1 MTIGLQS
8 EVYAV
13 TFSPDGRRIVSGS
26 RDNSVRVWD
35 SSTGEVENVL
45 EGHTDWVL
53 SVAFS
58 PDGRRIVSGSYD
70 NSVRVWDTST
80 GEVENMLERH
90 TNSVSSVAFS
100 LDGRRRIVSGSE
112 DNSVALSNIVLQQ
125 PALSYIRQ
133 KSVGFPHQHTGWLL
147 LPHGEGYLM
156 FVPPHE
162 RLPDAANILTIPY
175 SFTAYVDFTE
185 STLGPQ
191 WLDCYSP

>member
-1 MTIGLQS
+1 M
-8 EVYAV
+8 
-13 TFSPDGRRIVSGS
+13 
-26 RDNSVRVWD
+26 
-35 SSTGEVENVL
+35 L
-45 EGHTDWVL
+45 EGHTNLVW

-80 GEVENMLERH
+80 GEVENVLERH
-90 TNSVSSVAFS
+90 TNSVSSVAF
-100 LDGRRRIVSGSE
+100 LPDGRQRIVSGSE
-112 DNSVALSNIVLQQ
+112 DNLMAISNIFLQR

-133 KSVGFPHQHTGWLL
+133 KSVGFQPEHTGWLL
-147 LPHGEGYLM
+147 SPHEEDYLM

-162 RLPDAANILTIPY
+162 RLPDASNILTIPY
-175 SFTAYVDFTE
+175 SFTAHVDFTS